1 MVQQNQDARKI
12 YPSQTSFGNQYY
24 EPSGHQTPAAWSRN
38 GANIPFPSTP
48 NTTTDMPPSSGN
60 PNGGL
65 SHKRGGVYQPR
76 HESQQRHAFPP
87 REEHQRDDDSH
98 LGTKRRKTG
107 RNDYH
112 SSVVA
117 PESITSDM
125 KQYTGQNKRSLD
137 TGAAPPAGRGSSRPG
152 PTSHI
157 APRRDAAMEAITDW
171 RDPQLKNDI
180 LRRNAYVRRQFFYA
194 NREGIEDYYATEH
207 QVLIQD
213 DEDKPQPKVGDIHLI
228 LDQEIL
234 ADSDPA
240 RLGNTHIV
248 PGPEGIKTLYKTTP
262 ALVVST
268 EERDIVYKVLTTKHN
283 TDHSKPYVQRDLSK
297 NFVLMRRVDDNGAM
311 IDNSA
316 AMAPRFDQLDFIGVS
331 DYDWDPKPYFPVAKL
346 HHVPR
351 CAPWRF
357 LGWLFDASDRAKL
370 YNIMQEGDRRVYA
383 GIVRTLPQPAP
394 QMKDT
399 VASQVMSLIHHTKQ
413 LLTTVVAPASRRPGY
428 GANANCAHV
437 HCQDSRRY
445 RCCSHSRVHQTER
458 ASCGVCG
465 GNQTRG

>member
-1 MVQQNQDARKI
+1 MVINTMSHQD
-12 YPSQTSFGNQYY
+12 
-24 EPSGHQTPAAWSRN
+24 
-38 GANIPFPSTP
+38 
-48 NTTTDMPPSSGN
+48 
-60 PNGGL
+60 GGL
-65 SHKRGGVYQPR
+65 SHQRGGVYQPR

-125 KQYTGQNKRSLD
+125 KQYTAEPAGENKRSLD
-137 TGAAPPAGRGSSRPG
+137 TEAAPPAGRGSSRPG

-157 APRRDAAMEAITDW
+157 APRRDAAMEAIADW
-171 RDPQLKNDI
+171 RDPQLRDHI
-180 LRRNAYVRRQFFYA
+180 LRRSPYVQRQFFYA
-194 NREGIEDYYATEH
+194 NREGIEAYYANEH

-213 DEDKPQPKVGDIHLI
+213 DEDKSWPKVGDIHLI

-234 ADSDPA
+234 ADSNPA

-248 PGPEGIKTLYKTTP
+248 PGPEGVKTLYKRVP

-268 EERDIVYKVLTTKHN
+268 EGLNIVYKVLTTKSN
-283 TDHSKPYVQRDLSK
+283 TDHSQPNVQRDLSQ
-297 NFVLMRRVDDNGAM
+297 NFVLMRRVDDNGTV

-316 AMAPRFDQLDFIGVS
+316 AMAPRFDELNFIGVS
-331 DYDWDPKPYFPVAKL
+331 DYQWDPKPYFPVVKL
-346 HHVPR
+346 HHVPY
-351 CAPWRF
+351 CAPRSF
-357 LGWLFDASDRAKL
+357 LGRLFGASDHAKL
-370 YNIMQEGDRRVYA
+370 YNIMQEGDRRVNA
-383 GIVRTLPQPAP
+383 GIVRMLPQPAP

-399 VASQVMSLIHHTKQ
+399 VASQVISLVHYKKQ
-413 LLTTVVAPASRRPGY
+413 LLTVATASRRPGY
-428 GANANCAHV
+428 GASAKCAHV

-445 RCCSHSRVHQTER
+445 R
-458 ASCGVCG
+458 
-465 GNQTRG
+465 